1 MKIKVI
7 VFDLDDTLFDELD
20 YVRSGLNHTA
30 MALADRQGWDV
41 ADISRQLLASLK
53 VSRSHIFDR
62 VLEQQGAHS
71 QALVDFCVTTYREH
85 TPDIRL
91 ARKVN
96 ELLKIL
102 SLSYPLYIVTDGHAG
117 VQNNKLSA
125 LGLSDNSA
133 ISRCYATY
141 AFGPEYAKPSPKCFQ
156 MIAESEGCQPSDIVY
171 IADNPDKDFV
181 GIRPH
186 GFRTIRVMT
195 GQHRHKSVRPEFD
208 AEIRAADVFAA
219 CNLLSR

>member
-20 YVRSGLNHTA
+20 YVRSGLRHTA
-30 MALADRQGWDV
+30 LALADKQGWD
-41 ADISRQLLASLK
+41 ASDINQQLLASLK

-62 VLEQQGAHS
+62 VLEQHDAHS
-71 QALVDFCVTTYREH
+71 QSLVDYCVTTYREH

-91 ARKVN
+91 ARKVK
-96 ELLKIL
+96 ELLNIL
-102 SLSYPLYIVTDGHAG
+102 SLTYPLYIVTDGHAG

-133 ISRCYATY
+133 IRRCYATY
-141 AFGPEYAKPSPKCFQ
+141 GLGPDYAKPSPKCFQ
-156 MIAESEGCQPSDIVY
+156 MIAEQEHCQPSDIVY

-181 GIRPH
+181 GIRPL

-195 GQHRHKSVRPEFD
+195 GQHKHKSVRPDVD
-208 AEIRAADVFAA
+208 AEMRAADVFAA